1 MSNLHKQITV
11 LYIIIFVCW
20 IDSYGLVKVTDYFR
34 LTEDI
39 VYGSSC
45 NKEKGESE
53 DEEKAPIRWMGIE
66 NDIYTES
73 TDVLY

>member
-1 MSNLHKQITV
+1 MVVSNRAGQHVHQCIE
-11 LYIIIFVCW
+11 
-20 IDSYGLVKVTDYFR
+20 GR

-45 NKEKGESE
+45 NKEKGEGGS
-53 DEEKAPIRWMGIE
+53 EEKAPIRWMAPESIE

-73 TDVLY
+73 NDVVS